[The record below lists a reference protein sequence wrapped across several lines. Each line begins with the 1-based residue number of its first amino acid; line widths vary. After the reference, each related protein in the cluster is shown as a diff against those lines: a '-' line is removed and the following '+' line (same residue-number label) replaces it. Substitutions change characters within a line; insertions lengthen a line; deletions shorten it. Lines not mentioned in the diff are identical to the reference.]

1 MSIEFQDVIEAW
13 QRDGENGG
21 HRIHPLPVDSPE
33 WWALGE
39 AQAAQVA
46 DYAEPGDLV
55 IDFGCGYGRLSI
67 PLEKA
72 GYIVLAVD
80 ASQAMLDG
88 LAERAAA
95 AGVDVGHVL
104 DDGSDLSQIVDDII
118 NEKAAVVICRAVL
131 IHHDYAGVE
140 RLIGQLAS
148 VLRPG
153 GVLIADWP
161 VAENERERTNWTDV
175 TTWHPRER
183 HRVAAAAGLEPV
195 SDLSVEPS
203 VWRKAS

>member
-1 MSIEFQDVIEAW
+1 MTIKFQDIITAW

-21 HRIHPLPVDSPE
+21 HSIHPLPVDSAE

-39 AQAAQVA
+39 TQAAQV
-46 DYAEPGDLV
+46 DEYAEAGDLV
-55 IDFGCGYGRLSI
+55 IDFGCGFGRLSI
-67 PLEKA
+67 PLARA
-72 GYIVLAVD
+72 GYDVLAVD

-88 LAERAAA
+88 LVERA
-95 AGVDVGHVL
+95 DVRIDVL
-104 DDGSDLSQIVDDII
+104 LSDGSELLDIVDHAIGHR
-118 NEKAAVVICRAVL
+118 AAVVISRAVL
-131 IHHDYAGVE
+131 IHHDYAGVQ
-140 RLIGQLAS
+140 RLVGQLAS

-161 VAENERERTNWTDV
+161 VAEHPRQRTGWTDV
-175 TTWHPRER
+175 TTWHPRDR

-195 SDLSVEPS
+195 SDVAVEPS